1 MTTAPNSSALAT
13 DSNAVGIGCDA
24 LFDLDSVALDS
35 PRLTALKA
43 ADIQTH
49 HAPHMEDDPWLA
61 VPMNAAREMLK
72 GYNLKEEESGSVAG
86 IMEGYCGLLDEAG
99 MTFTGQTERYVQDA
113 ALDSLSNAKHSRT
126 NNNEK
131 L

>member
-99 MTFTGQTERYVQDA
+99 MTFTGQTERYVQDD
-113 ALDSLSNAKHSRT
+113 ALHSLSNAKHSRT

>member
-13 DSNAVGIGCDA
+13 DSNA

-72 GYNLKEEESGSVAG
+72 GYNMKEEESGSVAG

-113 ALDSLSNAKHSRT
+113 ALHSLSNAKHSRT

>member
-13 DSNAVGIGCDA
+13 DSNA

-72 GYNLKEEESGSVAG
+72 GYNMKEEESGSVAG

-126 NNNEK
+126 DGKNNH
-131 L
+131 